1 MVRVEAAGDGA
12 RERVLGH
19 VTRGASNCH
28 QYLWIEA
35 VIVTRGRGRAG
46 VMPRMGVSRDLLI
59 ISG

>member
-1 MVRVEAAGDGA
+1 MS
-12 RERVLGH
+12 L
-19 VTRGASNCH
+19 TSNC